1 MNEAAA
7 AEGFWR
13 FSLTAYARPGVAEA
27 LIGLQ
32 DRLGHNVNLML
43 FGLWL
48 GLCEGRR
55 LDATALKRA
64 RAATAPIHDAVVVP
78 LRRLRAQLKDNPD
91 PDIHALRRRVLAL
104 ELAAER
110 RVHARLAASLERRRR
125 AAAGDRSAIAKANLR
140 RILGVDFAAPEAVA
154 LRRALS
160 ENLLPS
166 LAESFDEHGSVV

>member
-1 MNEAAA
+1 MNEAAT

-13 FSLTAYARPGVAEA
+13 FSLTAYARPGVAQA

-55 LDATALKRA
+55 LDAAALKRA
-64 RAATAPIHDAVVVP
+64 QAALAPIHNEVVSP
-78 LRRLRAQLKDNPD
+78 LRRLRRQLKDDPD
-91 PDIHALRRRVLAL
+91 PDIQSLRRRVLAL

-110 RVHARLAASLERRRR
+110 GVQARLAASLGRRRR
-125 AAAGDRSAIAKANLR
+125 AASDDRSAIAEANLR
-140 RILGVDFAAPEAVA
+140 RILAADFAAPEAVA
-154 LRRALS
+154 LRRALAD
-160 ENLLPS
+160 LF
-166 LAESFDEHGSVV
+166 ES